1 MGRRK
6 TIFFP
11 PKYKKYAK
19 IITIANPRD
28 ARKAAN
34 KMVKEFRK
42 AKTRAKK
49 VRLKKMVVLA
59 ANRAKALLKKKN
71 ISPKE
76 RSETMQ
82 VYRIYREAAEKMQ
95 LPPRK

>member
-1 MGRRK
+1 MGRRR

-34 KMVKEFRK
+34 KMLVEFRK

-59 ANRAKALLKKKN
+59 ANRAKVIAKSGRV
-71 ISPKE
+71 SPKE
-76 RSETMQ
+76 RREMMQ
-82 VYRIYREAAEKMQ
+82 VYRVYREAVGKMQ